1 MFTHMDLS
9 IGISVYSVSSRKC
22 CTTQT
27 AMVLQYTFE
36 IIQCELLRKK
46 KLGINENRRM
56 HTKFKLYVFFLIT
69 NFVLQIFQQ

>member
-9 IGISVYSVSSRKC
+9 IGISVYSVSNRKC

-36 IIQCELLRKK
+36 IIQCELLKK
-46 KLGINENRRM
+46 KLGINENKRM

-69 NFVLQIFQQ
+69 KFILQIFQQ

>member
-1 MFTHMDLS
+1 MFTHMDLR
-9 IGISVYSVSSRKC
+9 IGISVYSVSSRRC
-22 CTTQT
+22 STTQT

-36 IIQCELLRKK
+36 IVEKK
-46 KLGINENRRM
+46 KLGINENKRM

>member
-9 IGISVYSVSSRKC
+9 IGVSVYSECSRKC

-36 IIQCELLRKK
+36 IIQSELLREKNK
-46 KLGINENRRM
+46 RM